1 MKTVKQCLLEAKN
14 VLKNSGAAEYAL
26 DAELFMMKATG
37 LTKVQ
42 LFTKDMRILTKA
54 EEEHFEKMVEKRK
67 NKMPSQYITNECP
80 FMDSVFYVD
89 ENVLIPRSDTET
101 LIETVIEKAK
111 MNKIEK
117 IIDVGTGSGCI
128 AISLVRCGILEA
140 VGTDVSTKALS
151 VAKKNSL
158 SNGTNDKIRFVHSDL
173 FENVGEEYEK
183 YFDAI
188 VSNPPYIETETVKT
202 LMCEVRD
209 YEPVLALDGGADGLN
224 FYRKIASEG
233 KRFIRNGGFVFFE
246 IGYNQGNDVKSIMH
260 ENGFGEIEIIKD
272 IAGLDRVVLGRKM

>member
-67 NKMPSQYITNECP
+67 NKMPSQYIINECH
-80 FMDSVFYVD
+80 FMDSVFYVN

-183 YFDAI
+183 YFDAV